1 MGTNSPPVVVPSA
14 FPTSFLLQD
23 VVCRP
28 SCLSF
33 AFPHSPTQP
42 LGFALARGDHV
53 PWADCSYQTGWL
65 PQKHCQ
71 HHFSSRY
78 ICFPKKTYWWPVS
91 YLPFPPLQSLLSSLL
106 LPESCV
112 VAMVTPLSLKIHF
125 FPQCRLKFLSFTL
138 RRELPPSKVA
148 LIEHEMLCS

>member
-1 MGTNSPPVVVPSA
+1 MQTHLQQWSPLLSPPAFSCRMLSVGLRVFPLPSLA
-14 FPTSFLLQD
+14 HQPSLLGLLWPG
-23 VVCRP
+23 VTM
-28 SCLSF
+28 S
-33 AFPHSPTQP
+33 
-42 LGFALARGDHV
+42 
-53 PWADCSYQTGWL
+53 PWADCPYQTGWL
-65 PQKHCQ
+65 PQKRCQ

-78 ICFPKKTYWWPVS
+78 ICFPKKTYRWPVS